1 MPCFNLILAHVLP
14 RSQSVVLPKTMLK
27 SGFSEKNTTTGG
39 ENNYELKD
47 NKNIIHSK
55 TASYKSNRSKNKQ
68 SQRTKRLKS
77 ERGEHH
83 EYVINYFLIIGSGY

>member
-1 MPCFNLILAHVLP
+1 MFYRALKAWSYP
-14 RSQSVVLPKTMLK
+14 RLCSNKVFPK
-27 SGFSEKNTTTGG
+27 KNTTTGG

-55 TASYKSNRSKNKQ
+55 TESYKTSRSKNKQ
-68 SQRTKRLKS
+68 SQRAKRPKS